1 MIRILTFTTLYPSSA
16 RPHHGIFVE
25 QRLRRVIETGKVCS
39 SVIAPVP
46 WFPLRSGFFGEY
58 ASFAGT
64 PSCETRH
71 GIEILHPRFP
81 LIPRFGM
88 SLAPFLLAA
97 RMLPYIKKWIRDGHD
112 FDVLDAHY
120 FYPDGVAA
128 VWIAEKLNKPVV
140 VTARGTDINLI
151 PEYALPRKLILNAA
165 QKSHAI
171 VTVCQALKD
180 QLVGMGAG
188 PDKIHVLRNGVDLD
202 LFKSVDRQRV
212 REKLNLKGRI
222 LLSVGLLVERK
233 GHHIA
238 IAALKD
244 LPDVCLIIAGDG
256 EMRNELESLAR
267 SLGVMER
274 VRFVGALAHEEL
286 KFYYSAA
293 DALVLAS
300 SREGMA
306 NVLLESLACGTPV
319 IATALWGTPEV
330 VATPEAGE
338 LMQERNAV
346 SLVSAANRLFERE
359 IDRAATRRYAEN
371 FSWDRTTA
379 GQLDLFRSLAGS
391 GMHSV

>member
-1 MIRILTFTTLYPSSA
+1 
-16 RPHHGIFVE
+16 
-25 QRLRRVIETGKVCS
+25 
-39 SVIAPVP
+39 
-46 WFPLRSGFFGEY
+46 
-58 ASFAGT
+58 
-64 PSCETRH
+64 
-71 GIEILHPRFP
+71 
-81 LIPRFGM
+81 M